1 MPQQKKHEAEAWR
14 CSKCCW
20 RGGPAASG
28 RSGSAGG
35 SHGMAG
41 GMYPHC
47 PLPQSS
53 PGVLGATKAG
63 TPLRPGLAHARS
75 LTGGPERNCS
85 VPGALG
91 GGFVSAASNELPT
104 SPSIRASGWG
114 RWRDPSCQSPS
125 HYISL
130 GGARGFLLFSRL
142 IVPSDSSL
150 LEEISPCTGILQM
163 CNAK

>member
-1 MPQQKKHEAEAWR
+1 MAVLEVLLE
-14 CSKCCW
+14 
-20 RGGPAASG
+20 
-28 RSGSAGG
+28 GG
-35 SHGMAG
+35 SCCIGQEWQCWWQPRHGWG
-41 GMYPHC
+41 CPHC

-53 PGVLGATKAG
+53 PRVLGATKAG
-63 TPLRPGLAHARS
+63 TPLRPGLPHART

-130 GGARGFLLFSRL
+130 GGARGFF
-142 IVPSDSSL
+142 I
-150 LEEISPCTGILQM
+150 I
-163 CNAK
+163 